1 MYRHF
6 CAKNTFFQPKVTPE
20 MCDFVQ
26 KLAPKMC
33 DFVQKVAPK
42 MCRTKEFI
50 LCIKGK

>member
-6 CAKNTFFQPKVTPE
+6 CAKNTFFQS
-20 MCDFVQ
+20 
-26 KLAPKMC
+26 KLAPEMC

-50 LCIKGK
+50 LCIKGKWSHFS